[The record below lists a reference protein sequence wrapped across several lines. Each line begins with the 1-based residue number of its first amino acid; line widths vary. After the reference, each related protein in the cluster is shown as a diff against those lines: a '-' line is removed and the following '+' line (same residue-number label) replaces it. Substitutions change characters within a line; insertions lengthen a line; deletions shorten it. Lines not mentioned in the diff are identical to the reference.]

1 MTENKETLPTENVAR
16 DEEISLIDL
25 FAVLLR
31 YKWLIIG
38 VTLFA
43 IVVVLTISIV
53 SLLQPPEKS
62 ILPNKYT
69 PKALMLINESNS
81 SSSSL
86 SSMLSNSG
94 LGSLASLAGISAGG
108 GSSYSSLAV
117 YFAGTNS
124 FLDPIIEKFNLI
136 ERYGIEKSVK
146 TVSRQVLK
154 ESLVASFD
162 SNSGVFSISFTD
174 IDPVFAAD
182 VVNYAV
188 TLMENMFLN
197 LGIDKNVLEKKNL
210 EENIQNSYKEIIRLQ
225 ERIQTLEFSV
235 SNGTAA
241 SVPSIVL
248 ESSLLKAELDAQK
261 SVYTQLKT
269 QLELLKIQMASETP
283 VFQVIEKAEV
293 PDQKSG
299 PSRGMLCIVGTLAG
313 GFISVFLAFLLN
325 ALKNIKNDPVA
336 MAKLRNEADEK

>member
-31 YKWLIIG
+31 YKKMIIG

-43 IVVVLTISIV
+43 IAVVLTISIV

-62 ILPNKYT
+62 ILPNEYT
-69 PKALMLINESNS
+69 PKALMLINESS
-81 SSSSL
+81 SSGSSI
-86 SSMLSNSG
+86 SSMLSDSG

-108 GSSYSSLAV
+108 GSSYSGLAV

-136 ERYGIEKSVK
+136 ERYEIEKSVK
-146 TVSRQVLK
+146 ASSRKVLK
-154 ESLVASFD
+154 ENLIADFD
-162 SNSGVFSISFTD
+162 SDSGIFSIGFTD
-174 IDPVFAAD
+174 IDPVFAAE

-210 EENIQNSYKEIIRLQ
+210 EENIQNSYNELIRLQ

-248 ESSLLKAELDAQK
+248 ESSLLKAELEAQQA
-261 SVYTQLKT
+261 VYTQLKT
-269 QLELLKIQMASETP
+269 QLELLKIEMASETP

-299 PSRGMLCIVGTLAG
+299 PARSMLCIVGTFAG
-313 GFISVFLAFLLN
+313 FFISVFLAFLLN
-325 ALKNIKNDPVA
+325 ALENIKKDPIA
-336 MAKLRNEADEK
+336 MRKLKGLDQ

>member
-53 SLLQPPEKS
+53 SLMQPPEKS
-62 ILPNKYT
+62 ILPNEYT
-69 PKALMLINESNS
+69 PQALMLINESSS

-86 SSMLSNSG
+86 SSMLSGSG

-108 GSSYSSLAV
+108 GSSYSGLAV

-124 FLDPIIEKFNLI
+124 FLDPIIEKFDLI
-136 ERYGIEKSVK
+136 ERYEIEKYVK
-146 TVSRQVLK
+146 AESRKALK
-154 ESLVASFD
+154 EKLAANFD
-162 SNSGVFSISFTD
+162 SDSGVFSISFTD
-174 IDPVFAAD
+174 IDPVFAAE

-210 EENIQNSYKEIIRLQ
+210 EENIQNSYNELIRLQ

-235 SNGTAA
+235 SSGTAA

-248 ESSLLKAELDAQK
+248 ESSLLKAELEAQQA
-261 SVYTQLKT
+261 VYTQLKT
-269 QLELLKIQMASETP
+269 QLELLKIEMASETP
-283 VFQVIEKAEV
+283 VFQVIERAEV

-299 PSRGMLCIVGTLAG
+299 PSRGMLCIIGTFAG
-313 GFISVFLAFLLN
+313 FFISVFLAFLLN
-325 ALKNIKNDPVA
+325 AIKNIKNDPVA
-336 MAKLRNEADEK
+336 MEKLKNK

>member
-69 PKALMLINESNS
+69 PQALMLINESS
-81 SSSSL
+81 SSGSSI
-86 SSMLSNSG
+86 SSMLSDSG
-94 LGSLASLAGISAGG
+94 LGSLASLAGISTGG
-108 GSSYSSLAV
+108 GSSYSGLAV
-117 YFAGTNS
+117 YFAGTKS

-136 ERYGIEKSVK
+136 ERYKIEKSVK
-146 TVSRQVLK
+146 ASSRKVLK
-154 ESLVASFD
+154 ENLIADFD
-162 SNSGVFSISFTD
+162 SDSGIFSIGFTD
-174 IDPVFAAD
+174 IDPVFAAE

-210 EENIQNSYKEIIRLQ
+210 EENIQNSYNELIRLQ

-248 ESSLLKAELDAQK
+248 ESSLLKAELEAQQA
-261 SVYTQLKT
+261 VYTQLKT
-269 QLELLKIQMASETP
+269 QLELLKIEMASETP

-299 PSRGMLCIVGTLAG
+299 PARSMLCIVGTFAG
-313 GFISVFLAFLLN
+313 FFISVFLAFLLN
-325 ALKNIKNDPVA
+325 ALENIKKDPIA
-336 MAKLRNEADEK
+336 MRKLKGLDQ

>member
-53 SLLQPPEKS
+53 SLMQPPEKS
-62 ILPNKYT
+62 ILPNEYT
-69 PKALMLINESNS
+69 PQALMLINDTS
-81 SSSSL
+81 SSSASSL

-94 LGSLASLAGISAGG
+94 LSSLAGMMGVSGG
-108 GSSYSSLAV
+108 GSSNSGLAL
-117 YFAGTNS
+117 YFATTNS
-124 FLDPIIEKFNLI
+124 FLDPIIEKFDLV
-136 ERYGIEKSVK
+136 ERYGIEKSPK
-146 TVSRQVLK
+146 ASARDALK
-154 ESLVASFD
+154 ETLLASFD
-162 SNSGVFSISFTD
+162 SDSGVFSISFTD
-174 IDPVFAAD
+174 IDPVFAVE

-210 EENIQNSYKEIIRLQ
+210 EENIQNSYNEMVRLQKEIQAL
-225 ERIQTLEFSV
+225 ESSVTLGGGNSI
-235 SNGTAA
+235 S
-241 SVPSIVL
+241 SIVL
-248 ESSLLKAELDAQK
+248 ESTLLKAELEAQTA
-261 SVYTQLKT
+261 VYSQLKT
-269 QLELLKIQMASETP
+269 QLELLKIQMASDKP

-293 PDQKSG
+293 PDRKSG
-299 PSRGMLCIVGTLAG
+299 PARSMLCIIGTFAG
-313 GFISVFLAFLLN
+313 FFISVFLAFLLN
-325 ALKNIKNDPVA
+325 AIKNIKNDPVA
-336 MAKLRNEADEK
+336 MEKLKNK

>member
-43 IVVVLTISIV
+43 IVVVLTISVV
-53 SLLQPPEKS
+53 SLIQPPEKS
-62 ILPNKYT
+62 ILPNEYT
-69 PKALMLINESNS
+69 PRALMLINESS

-86 SSMLSNSG
+86 SSMLSSSG

-108 GSSYSSLAV
+108 GSSYSGLAV

-136 ERYGIEKSVK
+136 ERYEIEEYVK
-146 TVSRQVLK
+146 AESRKALK
-154 ESLVASFD
+154 EKLVANFD
-162 SNSGVFSISFTD
+162 SDSGVFSISFTD
-174 IDPVFAAD
+174 IDPVFAAE

-188 TLMENMFLN
+188 SLMENMFLN

-210 EENIQNSYKEIIRLQ
+210 EENIQNSYNEIVRLQ
-225 ERIQTLEFSV
+225 KAIQ
-235 SNGTAA
+235 
-241 SVPSIVL
+241 VL
-248 ESSLLKAELDAQK
+248 ESSVSYGGASSVSSVVLEANLLKAELEAQTT
-261 SVYTQLKT
+261 VYSQLKT
-269 QLELLKIQMASETP
+269 QLELLKIQMASDKP
-283 VFQVIEKAEV
+283 VFQIIESAEV
-293 PDQKSG
+293 PDLKSK
-299 PSRGMLCIVGTLAG
+299 PSRGMLCIIGTFAG
-313 GFISVFLAFLLN
+313 FFISVFLAFLIN
-325 ALKNIKNDPVA
+325 AIKNIKNDPVA
-336 MAKLRNEADEK
+336 MEKLRKK

>member
-31 YKWLIIG
+31 YKKMIIG

-53 SLLQPPEKS
+53 SILQPPEKS
-62 ILPNKYT
+62 ILPNEYT
-69 PKALMLINESNS
+69 PKALMLINESS
-81 SSSSL
+81 SSGSSI
-86 SSMLSNSG
+86 SSMLSDSG
-94 LGSLASLAGISAGG
+94 LGSLASLAGISGGG
-108 GSSYSSLAV
+108 GSSYSGLAV

-136 ERYGIEKSVK
+136 ERYKIEKSVK
-146 TVSRQVLK
+146 ASSRKVLK
-154 ESLVASFD
+154 ENLIADFD
-162 SNSGVFSISFTD
+162 SDSGIFSISFTD
-174 IDPVFAAD
+174 IDPVFAAE

-210 EENIQNSYKEIIRLQ
+210 EENIQNSYNELIRLQ

-248 ESSLLKAELDAQK
+248 ESSLLKAELEAQQA
-261 SVYTQLKT
+261 VYTQLKT
-269 QLELLKIQMASETP
+269 QLELLKIEMASETP

-299 PSRGMLCIVGTLAG
+299 PARSMLCIIGTFAG
-313 GFISVFLAFLLN
+313 FFISVFLAFLLN
-325 ALKNIKNDPVA
+325 ALENIKKDPIA
-336 MAKLRNEADEK
+336 MRKLKGLDQ

>member
-62 ILPNKYT
+62 ILPNEYT
-69 PKALMLINESNS
+69 PQALMLINESNS

-108 GSSYSSLAV
+108 GSSYSALAV

-136 ERYGIEKSVK
+136 ERYEIEKYVK
-146 TVSRQVLK
+146 AESRKALK
-154 ESLVASFD
+154 ENLVASFD
-162 SNSGVFSISFTD
+162 ADSGVFSISFTD
-174 IDPVFAAD
+174 IDPVFAAE

-210 EENIQNSYKEIIRLQ
+210 EENIQNSYNELIRLQ

-248 ESSLLKAELDAQK
+248 ESSLLKAELEAQQA
-261 SVYTQLKT
+261 VYTQLKT
-269 QLELLKIQMASETP
+269 QLELLKIEMASETP
-283 VFQVIEKAEV
+283 VFQVIENAEV

-299 PSRGMLCIVGTLAG
+299 PSRGMLCIIGTFAG

-325 ALKNIKNDPVA
+325 SVKNIKNDPVA

>member
-1 MTENKETLPTENVAR
+1 MTENKETLPVENVAG

-43 IVVVLTISIV
+43 IVVVLTISVV
-53 SLLQPPEKS
+53 SLIQPPEKS
-62 ILPNKYT
+62 ILPNEYT
-69 PKALMLINESNS
+69 PRALMLINESS
-81 SSSSL
+81 SGNSL
-86 SSMLSNSG
+86 SSMISSSG

-108 GSSYSSLAV
+108 GSSYSGLAV

-136 ERYGIEKSVK
+136 EKYKIEKSVK
-146 TVSRQVLK
+146 TASRKALK
-154 ESLVASFD
+154 EKLSANFD
-162 SNSGVFSISFTD
+162 VDSGVFSISFTD

-210 EENIQNSYKEIIRLQ
+210 EENIQNSYNEIIRLQ

-235 SNGTAA
+235 SNGVAA

-299 PSRGMLCIVGTLAG
+299 PSRSMLCIIGTFAG
-313 GFISVFLAFLLN
+313 FFISVFLAFLLN

-336 MAKLRNEADEK
+336 MEKLRGKKNEK